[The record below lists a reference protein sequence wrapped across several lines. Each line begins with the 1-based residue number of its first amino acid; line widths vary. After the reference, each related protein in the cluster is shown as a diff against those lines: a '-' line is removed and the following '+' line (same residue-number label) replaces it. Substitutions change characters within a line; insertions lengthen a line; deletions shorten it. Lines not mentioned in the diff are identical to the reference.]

1 MKILVLGLGYVGT
14 ANAVLLSQQNEVV
27 CYDLNIDRIKLINDK
42 KSPIEDKQATE
53 FLSQKNLNIKGVFEF
68 PSQNDF
74 DFVIIATPT
83 NYDPET
89 NYFDT
94 STVESCIENLN
105 SQNSKATIIIRSTLP
120 VGFVE
125 RIQKKYLNQEIIFV
139 PEFLREGKAMYDSLY
154 PSRIVVGS
162 HSHQAKKFAQLL
174 VEGAVNGEVEV
185 LYTKSK
191 EAESSKLF
199 ANAFLA
205 MRVTFFNELDSFA
218 MTRNLDTKEI
228 VKAVSLDP
236 RIGDYYNNPSF
247 GYGGYCLPKDTK
259 QLLRNFDQVPQKLME
274 AIIDSNTMRKDFLG
288 SEIAKLKPKK
298 VGVYRLAM
306 KEGSDNIRES
316 SMQGIMKR
324 VKAKGIPM
332 IIYEPL
338 IKEANFFNS
347 PVYTNLEQFK
357 KDSDLILC
365 NRNSSELSDVENK
378 IFTRDIFQKD

>member
-1 MKILVLGLGYVGT
+1 MKILVIGLGYVGT
-14 ANAVLLSQQNEVV
+14 ANAVLLSQHNEVV
-27 CYDLNIDRIKLINDK
+27 CYDLNIDRINLINKK
-42 KSPIEDKQATE
+42 KSPIEDKDASE
-53 FLSQKNLNIKGVFEF
+53 YLSQKKLNLRGVSEF
-68 PSQNDF
+68 PSKEDF
-74 DFVIIATPT
+74 DFVIISTPT
-83 NYDPET
+83 NYDPNT

-94 STVESCIENLN
+94 STVESCIENLH
-105 SQNSKATIIIRSTLP
+105 SQNSKATIVIRSTLP
-120 VGFVE
+120 VGFIE
-125 RIQKKYLNQEIIFV
+125 RIQKKYLNLEIIFV
-139 PEFLREGKAMYDSLY
+139 PEFLREGKALHDSLY
-154 PSRIVVGS
+154 PSRIVLGS
-162 HSHQAKKFAQLL
+162 HSDQAKKFAGLL
-174 VEGAVNGEVEV
+174 VEGAINKEFEV
-185 LYTKSK
+185 LYTKSI

-259 QLLRNFDQVPQKLME
+259 QLLRNFDQVPQKIME

-288 SEIAKLKPKK
+288 LEIAKLKPKK

-338 IKEANFFNS
+338 IKEETFFNS
-347 PVYTNLEQFK
+347 PVYTDLEQFK

-365 NRNSSELSDVENK
+365 NRNSSELSDVQDK
-378 IFTRDIFQKD
+378 IFTRDIFQQD